1 MSLVVASGLHGLG
14 PGIVV
19 GAEIDLALEIVEW
32 SGHIRLMGHPQ
43 RDYHY
48 RLRKYARRRG
58 VIWRWFI
65 FDSNGDPIETGVVL
79 EPDRD
84 KAEAA
89 GKEALE
95 RLKRMPP
102 SAHSLGMV
110 PGAVGHNDPGDHA
123 AS

>member
-65 FDSNGDPIETGVVL
+65 FEGESGPVETGIVL

-89 GKEALE
+89 AKEAIE
-95 RLKRMPP
+95 RLRRRPP
-102 SAHSLGMV
+102 PIRVERSA
-110 PGAVGHNDPGDHA
+110 GAAAHNDA
-123 AS
+123 AGQASS

>member
-14 PGIVV
+14 PGILV

-65 FDSNGDPIETGVVL
+65 FEGESGPVETGIVL

-89 GKEALE
+89 AKEAMSASDECRQEPIRPKWSPEQLATTTP
-95 RLKRMPP
+95 RTTRP
-102 SAHSLGMV
+102 S
-110 PGAVGHNDPGDHA
+110 
-123 AS
+123 

>member
-65 FDSNGDPIETGVVL
+65 FEGESGPVETGIVL

-89 GKEALE
+89 AKEAIE
-95 RLKRMPP
+95 RLRRMPP
-102 SAHSLGMV
+102 HIRVERSVGSA
-110 PGAVGHNDPGDHA
+110 AHNDAAGQPG
-123 AS
+123 S